1 MEETGATQPRDGAKK
16 QPRKRRRLGK
26 RKSAVGRRLYVTGE
40 CGTFAEVAEHMGLHP
55 STIGATAAAEGWTRL
70 RNEYAEE
77 RTRQALAAAN
87 RAEVQAAVRSRRLA
101 WASAQLAL
109 KSIARR
115 LERGEINPR
124 PHEVEA
130 IVRTALAL
138 SGAAVESGSISDQL
152 DKYTLLEITERTVRQ
167 IEEGLGAK

>member
-1 MEETGATQPRDGAKK
+1 MPDKDDQAPDTPRPKK
-16 QPRKRRRLGK
+16 AKRRPLG
-26 RKSAVGRRLYVTGE
+26 RANSAIGLRLYVTGE
-40 CGTFAEVAEHMGLHP
+40 CKTFREVADHLHVSP
-55 STIGATAAAEGWTRL
+55 SAVAKAAARDGWTRQ
-70 RNEYAEE
+70 RAEYAEE
-77 RTRQALAAAN
+77 RSRQALAAAN

-138 SGAAVESGSISDQL
+138 SGAAVDSGSLSEEL
-152 DKYTLLEITERTVRQ
+152 EKYTLLEITERTVKQ